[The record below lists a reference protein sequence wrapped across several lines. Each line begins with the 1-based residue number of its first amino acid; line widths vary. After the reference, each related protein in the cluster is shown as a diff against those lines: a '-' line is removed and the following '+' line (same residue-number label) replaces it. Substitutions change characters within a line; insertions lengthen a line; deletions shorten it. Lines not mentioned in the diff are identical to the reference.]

1 MIKYPE
7 KQKLEEDTVYLIKQV
22 VIHHVEIQVK
32 NSGKNLDASQAMVA
46 QALIPALG
54 KQSQADLWVQA

>member
-7 KQKLEEDTVYLIKQV
+7 KQKLEEDTVYFIKQV

-32 NSGKNLDASQAMVA
+32 NSGKNLDTSQAMVA